1 MTMQNIY
8 EGIEHIVHI
17 STNIGK
23 SCEHCSEWVGADRFA
38 ESVNHYLEKHG
49 YKLLHVG
56 SECDLDEEGKPCH
69 HTVAV
74 LGK

>member
-1 MTMQNIY
+1 MPSDDIY
-8 EGIEHIVHI
+8 AGITHVVHI

-23 SCEHCSEWVGADRFA
+23 SCEHCDASVGLDRFA
-38 ESVNHYLEKHG
+38 ESVNHYIDQHG

-56 SECDLDEEGKPCH
+56 AETGQNLDGNLWNS
-69 HTVAV
+69 TVAV